1 MRIGI
6 VGIGDIAKKAYLPIL
21 SNFKDLTIVPC
32 TRNQDTLNDV
42 MAQYHLSEGYTD
54 LDDLIKSG
62 VDAIYVTSKTD
73 VHYAMAKKILSAKIP
88 CHLDKPISMNFDE
101 TQELV
106 KLANDNNVLFM
117 IGFNRRFVPYIQ
129 EVMTYGKPD
138 MVVYQKNR
146 DLYPDN
152 IRRFIV
158 EDFVH
163 VVDTTRF
170 LLQDEIIDV
179 RVQGKKIDGKLT
191 HVVVQLIT
199 ASNQGLLIMNYLNGV
214 TEEVIEVMHPQKKSI
229 IRNLSSLET
238 YEKSVLTKKPE
249 SDWIPTLKKRGF
261 ENLRNAFIDAL
272 VNKTPSPVSGD
283 DALITHQICEKVVEL
298 LEKQKLQ

>member
-21 SNFKDLTIVPC
+21 SNLKDVVIVPC
-32 TRNQDTLNDV
+32 TRNQNTLDEI
-42 MAQYHLSEGYTD
+42 MAEYHLTESYTD
-54 LDDLIKSG
+54 LDDLIQSG
-62 VDAIYVTSKTD
+62 VDAIYVTSKTEA
-73 VHYAMAKKILSAKIP
+73 HYEMAKKILDAKIP
-88 CHLDKPISMNFDE
+88 CHLDKPMSMNFE
-101 TQELV
+101 ESKALV
-106 KLANDNNVLFM
+106 ACASQNKTLFM
-117 IGFNRRFVPYIQ
+117 VGFNRRFVPYIQ

-138 MVVYQKNR
+138 LVIYQKNR
-146 DLYPDN
+146 DLHPDV

-170 LLQDEIIDV
+170 LLQEEIRDI
-179 RVQGKKIDGKLT
+179 RVQGKKVDGKLV
-191 HVVVQLIT
+191 HVVVQLMT
-199 ASNQGLLIMNYLNGV
+199 DSNQGLLIMNYMNGV

-238 YEKSVLTKKPE
+238 YEKSIYVKKPE

-261 ENLRNAFIDAL
+261 EDLRNAFLGA
-272 VNKTPSPVSGD
+272 VKNKTSSPVSGE
-283 DALITHQICEKVVEL
+283 DALITHALCERIVEL
-298 LEKQKLQ
+298 LEKQ

>member
-1 MRIGI
+1 
-6 VGIGDIAKKAYLPIL
+6 
-21 SNFKDLTIVPC
+21 VPC
-32 TRNQDTLNDV
+32 TRNEETLKEV
-42 MAQYHLSEGYTD
+42 LAQYHLSEGYTN

-73 VHYAMAKKILSAKIP
+73 VHYEMAKKILNAKIP
-88 CHLDKPISMNFDE
+88 CHLDKPISMNFEE
-101 TQELV
+101 TQDLV
-106 KLANDNNVLFM
+106 KRARDTNTLFM

-129 EVMTYGKPD
+129 EVMAYGKPD
-138 MVVYQKNR
+138 LVVYQKNR
-146 DLYPDN
+146 DLYPDS

-179 RVQGKKIDGKLT
+179 RVQGKKIDGKLV

-199 ASNQGLLIMNYLNGV
+199 ASNQGILIMNYLNGV

-238 YEKSVLTKKPE
+238 YEKSILTKKPE
-249 SDWIPTLKKRGF
+249 SDWIPTLRKRGF
-261 ENLRNAFIDAL
+261 ENLRDAFLHAL
-272 VNKTPSPVSGD
+272 VNDSPSPVSGE
-283 DALITHQICEKVVEL
+283 DALITHQICERIVEI
-298 LEKQKLQ
+298 LEKQ

>member
-21 SNFKDLTIVPC
+21 SNVRDVQIVPC
-32 TRNQDTLNDV
+32 TRNQDTLNEVLKD
-42 MAQYHLSEGYTD
+42 YHLSEGYTD
-54 LDDLIKSG
+54 LDDLIQSG
-62 VDAIYVTSKTD
+62 VDAIYVTSKTE
-73 VHYAMAKKILSAKIP
+73 VHYAMAKKILEAKIP
-88 CHLDKPISMNFDE
+88 CHLDKPISMNLKE
-101 TQELV
+101 TEELV
-106 KLANDNNVLFM
+106 QCAKINNTLFM

-129 EVMTYGKPD
+129 EVMSYGKPD
-138 MVVYQKNR
+138 LVVYQKNR

-179 RVQGKKIDGKLT
+179 RVQGKKVDGKLV
-191 HVVVQLIT
+191 HVVVQFIT
-199 ASNQGLLIMNYLNGV
+199 PSNQGLLIMNYLNGV
-214 TEEVIEVMHPQKKSI
+214 TEEVIEVMHPQRKSI
-229 IRNLSSLET
+229 IRNLSSIET
-238 YEKSVLTKKPE
+238 YEKSVFTKKPE

-261 ENLRNAFIDAL
+261 ENLRNAFLDA
-272 VNKTPSPVSGD
+272 VKNKTSSPVSGE
-283 DALITHQICEKVVEL
+283 DALVSHQICEKIVEL
-298 LEKQKLQ
+298 LEKQ

>member
-21 SNFKDLTIVPC
+21 SNLKDVVIVPC
-32 TRNQDTLNDV
+32 TRNQNTLDEI
-42 MAQYHLSEGYTD
+42 MAEYHLTESYTD
-54 LDDLIKSG
+54 LDDLIRSG
-62 VDAIYVTSKTD
+62 VDAIYVTSKTEA
-73 VHYAMAKKILSAKIP
+73 HYEMAKKILDAKIP
-88 CHLDKPISMNFDE
+88 CHLDKPMSMNFE
-101 TQELV
+101 ESKALV
-106 KLANDNNVLFM
+106 AYANKNKTLFM
-117 IGFNRRFVPYIQ
+117 VGFNRRFVPYIQ

-138 MVVYQKNR
+138 LVIYQKNR
-146 DLYPDN
+146 DLHPDA

-170 LLQDEIIDV
+170 LLQEEIRDI
-179 RVQGKKIDGKLT
+179 RVQGKKVDGKLV
-191 HVVVQLIT
+191 HVVVQLMT
-199 ASNQGLLIMNYLNGV
+199 DSNQGLLIMNYMNGV

-238 YEKSVLTKKPE
+238 YEKSIYVKKPE

-261 ENLRNAFIDAL
+261 EDLRNAFLGA
-272 VNKTPSPVSGD
+272 VKNKTSSPVSGE
-283 DALITHQICEKVVEL
+283 DALITHALCERIVEL
-298 LEKQKLQ
+298 LEKQ

>member
-21 SNFKDLTIVPC
+21 SNLKDLTIVPC
-32 TRNQDTLNDV
+32 TRNQDTLNEV

-73 VHYAMAKKILSAKIP
+73 VHYEMVKKILSAKIP

-101 TQELV
+101 TKELV
-106 KLANDNNVLFM
+106 KLANDNNTLFM

-129 EVMTYGKPD
+129 EVVSYGKPD
-138 MVVYQKNR
+138 LVVYQKNR
-146 DLYPDN
+146 DLYPDS
-152 IRRFIV
+152 IRRFVV

-179 RVQGKKIDGKLT
+179 RVQGKKIDGKLV

-199 ASNQGLLIMNYLNGV
+199 ASNQGILIMNYLNGV

-238 YEKSVLTKKPE
+238 YEKSILTKKPE
-249 SDWIPTLKKRGF
+249 SDWIPTLKRRGF
-261 ENLRNAFIDAL
+261 ENLRNAFMDAL
-272 VNKTPSPVSGD
+272 INNTPSPVSGD

-298 LEKQKLQ
+298 LEKQ